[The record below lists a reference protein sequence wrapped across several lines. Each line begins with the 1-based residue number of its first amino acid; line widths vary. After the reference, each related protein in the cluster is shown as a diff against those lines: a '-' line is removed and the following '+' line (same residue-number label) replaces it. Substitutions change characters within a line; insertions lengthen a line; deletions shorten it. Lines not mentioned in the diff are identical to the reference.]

1 MDQALSS
8 LIRRTSSGRSGALER
23 APEPVPA
30 YFRAETYHQE
40 YSPQHPNQGYCAA
53 VIGPKVA
60 KFRKT
65 WADYR
70 KA

>member
-1 MDQALSS
+1 
-8 LIRRTSSGRSGALER
+8 
-23 APEPVPA
+23 VPA
-30 YFRAETYHQE
+30 YYRVETCHQE
-40 YSPQHPNQGYCAA
+40 YFPQHPNQGYCAA